1 MNGISVM
8 ACVQNEHTGF
18 CSIYGRESRMQQ
30 KYITIS
36 RQKGERI
43 AAGKYTG
50 SRQVSAGPDADSRT
64 EQRTVRTSAE
74 GRAVPRKAKTAE
86 SADRRN
92 TDRRNTDGRN
102 NDRRNN
108 DRRNRQRSSGKSS
121 GKSAIAV
128 RTLILVVI
136 FAGMLAGFQMMTRAS
151 SREKEPN
158 YKYYTTVT
166 IGYGE
171 DLSDIVFRYCDSSE
185 YKTADDYVCE
195 ICEINSLP
203 YQRGQVPDL
212 HAGTKIV
219 IPYFSTVLK

>member
-8 ACVQNEHTGF
+8 ACVQNEQTGF
-18 CSIYGRESRMQQ
+18 CSIYGKESRMQQ

-36 RQKGERI
+36 RQKGERR
-43 AAGKYTG
+43 AAGKRTA
-50 SRQVSAGPDADSRT
+50 SRQVSACPDADSHA

-74 GRAVPRKAKTAE
+74 GRAVQRKAKSAG

-92 TDRRNTDGRN
+92 T
-102 NDRRNN
+102 

-185 YKTADDYVCE
+185 YKSADDYVCE

-203 YQRGQVPDL
+203 YQKGQVPDL

>member
-36 RQKGERI
+36 RQKGERR
-43 AAGKYTG
+43 AAGKRTA
-50 SRQVSAGPDADSRT
+50 SRQVSACPDADSHA

-74 GRAVPRKAKTAE
+74 GRAVQRKAK
-86 SADRRN
+86 SAGSA
-92 TDRRNTDGRN
+92 DRRNTDGRN
-102 NDRRNN
+102 T

-151 SREKEPN
+151 SREKEQT

-171 DLSDIVFRYCDSSE
+171 DLSDIVYRYCDSSE
-185 YKTADDYVCE
+185 YENADAYVREVCD
-195 ICEINSLP
+195 INSLP
-203 YQRGQVPDL
+203 YTRGSVPAL
-212 HAGTKIV
+212 HPGAKIV

>member
-92 TDRRNTDGRN
+92 
-102 NDRRNN
+102 N

-185 YKTADDYVCE
+185 YKSADDYVCE

-203 YQRGQVPDL
+203 YQKGQVPDL

>member
-8 ACVQNEHTGF
+8 ACVQNEQTGF

-36 RQKGERI
+36 RQKGERR
-43 AAGKYTG
+43 AAGKRTA
-50 SRQVSAGPDADSRT
+50 SRQVSACPDADSHA

-74 GRAVPRKAKTAE
+74 GRAVQRKAK
-86 SADRRN
+86 SAGSA
-92 TDRRNTDGRN
+92 DRRNTDGRN
-102 NDRRNN
+102 NDRRNT

-185 YKTADDYVCE
+185 YKSADDYVCE

-203 YQRGQVPDL
+203 YQKGQVPDL

>member
-8 ACVQNEHTGF
+8 ACVQNEQTGF

-36 RQKGERI
+36 RQKGERR
-43 AAGKYTG
+43 AAGKRTA
-50 SRQVSAGPDADSRT
+50 SRQVSACPDADSHAD
-64 EQRTVRTSAE
+64 QRTVRTSDQ
-74 GRAVPRKAKTAE
+74 GRAVQRKAKSAG

-92 TDRRNTDGRN
+92 T
-102 NDRRNN
+102 

-185 YKTADDYVCE
+185 YKSADDYVCE

-203 YQRGQVPDL
+203 YQKGQVPDL